1 MKNELYLLTGL
12 LAGTVLFGGP
22 AAAAAG
28 NGVSPSP
35 HSIYVDGCKREM
47 EAYSIAGNNYVKLRD
62 IGEAVGFNVYWD
74 RENGCVQVESDQ
86 PYSGEAPSGEETERS
101 SELDTVRT
109 EIIDRTN
116 AIRQEEGISLL
127 TADEVLTQAAQVRAE
142 EMAAAGTYS
151 HTRPDGRP
159 YYTVTDCPYMAEN
172 VHRVADWTLVD
183 QALSE
188 RVVADWAASPE
199 HSRNLKNPK
208 LARIG
213 IGLARGTNEN
223 GDPCWYCVQ
232 LFLYQ
237 GNTVQSVDSPAKL
250 G

>member
-12 LAGTVLFGGP
+12 LAGAVLFGGP

-86 PYSGEAPSGEETERS
+86 PYS
-101 SELDTVRT
+101 SELDAVRT

-116 AIRQEEGISLL
+116 AIRQEAGISLL
-127 TADEVLTQAAQVRAE
+127 ATDEVLTRAAQVRAE

-172 VHRVADWTLVD
+172 VHRVADWTLED
-183 QALSE
+183 QPLSE

-213 IGLARGTNEN
+213 IGLARGANEN

-237 GNTVQSVDSPAKL
+237 GNTVQTVDSPAKL

>member
-1 MKNELYLLTGL
+1 MKNGLYLLTGL
-12 LAGTVLFGGP
+12 LAGAVLFGGP

-28 NGVSPSP
+28 NDVSPSP
-35 HSIYVDGCKREM
+35 HSIYVDGSKREM

-86 PYSGEAPSGEETERS
+86 PYSGEAPSGEKTERN

-116 AIRQEEGISLL
+116 AIRQKEGISLL
-127 TADEVLTQAAQVRAE
+127 TADEVLTRAAQVRAE

-172 VHRVADWTLVD
+172 VHRVADWTLGD

-208 LARIG
+208 LAQIG